1 MIIEFGYYKIL
12 DGLTQGVKLSEAENL
27 QRLEDYITEKE
38 ALLIGLFEPSEGDS
52 QQEHTVQGCIVINL
66 SRSWFDKLTTND

>member
-1 MIIEFGYYKIL
+1 
-12 DGLTQGVKLSEAENL
+12 LTKSHFPSVDFNPDPELSEAENL